1 MFSSHT
7 TVLVPSEKMDK
18 RVPYLSIKGLTKIY
32 NEHPVLNGLDLSLF
46 KHEKLGVIGLS
57 GSGKSTLLRLIF
69 GLLDKDG
76 GEIRLEDERVKDR
89 SEVLVPG
96 DDRVKYVRQNYE
108 LFPDHT
114 VFENIEHQIRYKPKD
129 VIEKRVK
136 KLLKAFDIENIR
148 DKKTKLASGGE
159 QQRVAICC
167 ALAESP
173 ELLLLDEPMAHLDP
187 INARQI
193 KSFLWRFIDK
203 EKITTIFVTHS
214 SEEALAYASRVA
226 VIHNGKILESA
237 SPTDLYFQPKKKV
250 SAQLIG
256 EISKIPKEFLP
267 EEIIAKSSKQLYL
280 RPENIAF
287 SANGVLAVVEHCM
300 FLGNQYLIGAK
311 LGRESVYF
319 YCTEKI
325 EEQKEISLSMDFEKA
340 IWL

>member
-1 MFSSHT
+1 MSLYRITDSA
-7 TVLVPSEKMDK
+7 LSEKMDDLL
-18 RVPYLSIKGLTKIY
+18 PYLKVKGLSKIY
-32 NEHPVLNGLDLSLF
+32 NEIAVLDKLDLEVF

-76 GEIRLEDERVKDR
+76 GEITLENDRVKDR

-114 VFENIEHQIRYKPKD
+114 VFENIEHHIRYRPKAY
-129 VIEKRVK
+129 IEKRIK
-136 KLLKAFDIENIR
+136 KLLKAFDIEGIKN
-148 DKKTKLASGGE
+148 KKTKLASGGE

-193 KSFLWRFIDK
+193 KSFLWKFIDK

-214 SEEALAYASRVA
+214 SEEALAYASRIA
-226 VIHNGKILESA
+226 VIHNGRIIESA
-237 SPTDLYFQPKKKV
+237 CPTDLYYSPKKKV

-256 EISKIPKEFLP
+256 ELSKIPKEFVP
-267 EEIIAKSSKQLYL
+267 EEISLQIKKQVYL
-280 RPENIAF
+280 RPENIKLSEKGIPSRVDF
-287 SANGVLAVVEHCM
+287 SM
-300 FLGNQYLIGAK
+300 FLGNQYLIASK
-311 LGRESVYF
+311 LGNELIYF
-319 YCTEKI
+319 YNSEPLP
-325 EEQKEISLSMDFEKA
+325 EEAEITLYLEYNKA
-340 IWL
+340 ILL